1 MDNSNK
7 PVGRYVAFRVA
18 VAYVG
23 CCIGAGF
30 LSGQELWQFF
40 GCHGKWQFLAIGV
53 SVLLLFLAGALILS
67 FAADSGESRMDRIV
81 VWFDC
86 KWLRAAVAVFE
97 VVFLFLIY
105 LLNVAAFGS
114 LFEQIFGIPAVFGS
128 VAFCVVATLVSV
140 HGVRGLVRVF
150 SLVVPLLVI
159 VTLLV
164 CALTVFGGGTLMFPE
179 AEVEGLLI
187 GSPVPDGV
195 TYAVFSLFCALPVLV
210 PLGKMVPSGRSARR
224 GIFFGCLF
232 LGFLI
237 VAILLSIATTPE
249 VATEELPML
258 ALAFSKNAVMGYI
271 FAFLLVFGIFSAGL
285 SSQSAM
291 NEYFVERFPKVKRY
305 ILPLSAGISLAAL
318 LLGLFG
324 FKRLVGMLY
333 PLLGYVGIIPLVLL
347 VVHACVYYRK
357 KRGAGRAD
365 TEKNKA

>member
-1 MDNSNK
+1 MSNNQ
-7 PVGRYVAFRVA
+7 GMIGSHAAFRVA

-40 GCHGKWQFLAIGV
+40 GCHGTWQYLGIAV
-53 SVLLLFLAGALILS
+53 SVALFFAAGTLILS

-128 VAFCVVATLVSV
+128 VVFCVVATLVSV

-150 SLVVPLLVI
+150 SLIIPLLVI
-159 VTLLV
+159 ATLAI
-164 CALTVFGGGTLMFPE
+164 CATTVIRADALSFPVV
-179 AEVEGLLI
+179 EVEGLLI
-187 GSPVPDGV
+187 GAAVPDGV

-210 PLGKMVPSGRSARR
+210 PLGRMVPSAKSARR
-224 GIFFGCLF
+224 GIFFGSLF

-237 VAILLSIATTPE
+237 VAILLAIAT
-249 VATEELPML
+249 ATDTANESLPML
-258 ALAFSKNAVMGYI
+258 ALAFSQHAALGYFFAV
-271 FAFLLVFGIFSAGL
+271 LLIFGIFSAGL

-291 NEYFVERFPKVKRY
+291 NEYFLERFPKVKRY
-305 ILPLSAGISLAAL
+305 ILPLSAAVSLAAL

-324 FKRLVGMLY
+324 FRRLVGIIY
-333 PLLGYVGIIPLVLL
+333 PVLGYVGIIPLVLL
-347 VVHACVYYRK
+347 VVHACIYYRK
-357 KRGAGRAD
+357 KHK
-365 TEKNKA
+365 EKASEKSE